1 MITSPATL
9 DYRRPSILQACKAPA
24 PPLLSESRS
33 SAYIQKMGL
42 NFLLLTSDAT
52 LLKII
57 QSSFSAA
64 TVGLHLRTDAASAM
78 ELSARRR
85 LDGFVIDCDDVS
97 GAPDV
102 LAKIRSSRSNKQ
114 SLVVAVVNGTTT
126 VSTTVKAGADFAL
139 RKPVQDKHLRRVFD
153 VALPRLERE
162 HRRYFRHKVDLPIN
176 LVCDTGETLA
186 GKIVNVSEGGLG
198 LIYFVHGPIKG
209 VVTVQF
215 GLPSAQPQRFKARA
229 QVVWNVRHAMG
240 LRFVNIEP
248 SCRSWFEAWMDSL
261 AAQLQFRKSAQS
273 SNTQHRPRN

>member
-1 MITSPATL
+1 
-9 DYRRPSILQACKAPA
+9 
-24 PPLLSESRS
+24 
-33 SAYIQKMGL
+33 MGL

-97 GAPDV
+97 APDV

-114 SLVVAVVNGTTT
+114 SVVVAVVNGTTT
-126 VSTTVKAGADFAL
+126 VSASAVKAGADFAL
-139 RKPVQDKHLRRVFD
+139 RKPVQDKQLRSCLD
-153 VALPRLERE
+153 AALPRLERE
-162 HRRYFRHKVDLPIN
+162 HRRYFRHKVDLPIK

-215 GLPSAQPQRFKARA
+215 GLPSAQPQRFQARA
-229 QVVWNVRHAMG
+229 QVVWNVGHAMG
-240 LRFVNIEP
+240 LRFVNIET

-261 AAQLQFRKSAQS
+261 AAQLQFRKFAQS
-273 SNTQHRPRN
+273 SNT

>member
-1 MITSPATL
+1 
-9 DYRRPSILQACKAPA
+9 
-24 PPLLSESRS
+24 
-33 SAYIQKMGL
+33 MGL

-85 LDGFVIDCDDVS
+85 LDAFVIDCDDVS
-97 GAPDV
+97 GTPDV

-114 SLVVAVVNGTTT
+114 SVVVAVVNGTTT
-126 VSTTVKAGADFAL
+126 VSTAVKAGADFAL
-139 RKPVQDKHLRRVFD
+139 RKPVQDKQLRSLFD

-162 HRRYFRHKVDLPIN
+162 HRRYFRHKVDLPIK

-198 LIYFVHGPIKG
+198 LIYFGHAPMKG
-209 VVTVQF
+209 VVTVHF
-215 GLPSAQPQRFKARA
+215 GLPSAQPQRFQARA
-229 QVVWNVRHAMG
+229 KVVWSVRHAMG

-273 SNTQHRPRN
+273 SNTTSTQILAITD